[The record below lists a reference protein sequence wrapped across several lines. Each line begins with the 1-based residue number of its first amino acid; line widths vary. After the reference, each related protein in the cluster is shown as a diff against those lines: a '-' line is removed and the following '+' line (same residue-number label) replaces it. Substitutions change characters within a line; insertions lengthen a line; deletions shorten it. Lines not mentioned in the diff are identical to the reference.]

1 MRPVSRI
8 ALFVVVCLIVLA
20 VFTYRPGGSS
30 AQSGE
35 DIITTYAGGGPNN
48 VPAVAANVLPTA
60 IALDRFGNY
69 WVGSANQGRV
79 FKINP
84 SGFLSSPAAL
94 NHIPV
99 QAVATDAAGNVYV
112 SDGCTIL
119 KFVPSS
125 GTASAIAGDPANV
138 NCGFNGD
145 NIPATQALLSGVEG
159 LAFDALGQ
167 LVIADA
173 GNNRVRLIR
182 TDGTI
187 VTIAGN
193 GTAGF
198 SGDVGNAL
206 SAELNSPFG
215 VYATPLGLLYIADT
229 GNHRI
234 RQVDEISTILS
245 IAGNGIAGDLGDGL
259 PAPQA
264 ELYAPTSI
272 AQDAIGNI
280 FVLDSIIGNLRQ
292 ITTTSSI
299 IRTVPIQG
307 LNATGALGFAL
318 DKGGNLYLPDLGNFR
333 VLKSNEAG
341 STTSIIAGN
350 ELCCYSGND
359 IPAVDAS
366 LSVATT
372 ATTDA
377 SGNLYIADSGNCIIR
392 KVTPAGVISTIA
404 GVAGNCGDDFPP
416 GGFDGTTLRSPTK
429 AIMDH
434 AGNLYIADTCLIWKS
449 AAISHAMTIYA
460 GTGVCGYSGDGG
472 PAINA
477 MLAGSFGIT
486 MDHAGN
492 LFIADSGNQRVR
504 KVNTYGIITTVAG
517 NGVQGFLGDGGT
529 ATHAELNGPYDV
541 AADAGSNL
549 YIADT
554 GNNRIRLL
562 AGGKISTFAGNGGT
576 NYNKTAIHPWLAS
589 LLGPTGVAVD
599 PAGDVIISDTL
610 VQRVAWVDRLGILYT
625 LAGLGNG
632 SPGFSGDGGL
642 ATHAELNYP
651 RGVATDLAG
660 NIYITEPVPGSTGG
674 QSRVRKVSAI
684 GNLNTSVNNINFG
697 NETMG
702 RMSTA
707 RALTL
712 SSVGPLEI
720 SSISVTGDY
729 TYADH
734 CPSQPASGSSCVV
747 DVFFKPTAVG
757 LRDGSLTIQ
766 TDGYF
771 NKTLKVQLFGAGTAP
786 ATIAP

>member
-1 MRPVSRI
+1 MRPVRRI
-8 ALFVVVCLIVLA
+8 LSFAVVCMIILVVVVN
-20 VFTYRPGGSS
+20 RPNSSS
-30 AQSGE
+30 AQSAQ

-48 VPAVAANVLPTA
+48 VHAMTANLMPTA
-60 IALDRFGNY
+60 VALDRFGNY
-69 WVGSANQGRV
+69 WVASANQDRV
-79 FKINP
+79 FKIDP
-84 SGFLSSPAAL
+84 SGFLTSPPSLSNLPA
-94 NHIPV
+94 
-99 QAVATDAAGNVYV
+99 QAVATDSAGNVYV
-112 SDGCTIL
+112 SDGCGVL
-119 KFVPSS
+119 KFAPSS
-125 GTASAIAGDPANV
+125 GTATAFAGDPTNK

-145 NIPATQALLSGVEG
+145 NIPAKEALLSGVEG

-167 LVIADA
+167 LVIADS

-182 TDGTI
+182 TNGTI
-187 VTIAGN
+187 VTIAGD

-206 SAELNSPFG
+206 SAELNGPFG

-280 FVLDSIIGNLRQ
+280 FILDSIIGNLRQ

-307 LNATGALGFAL
+307 LNARGALGFAL
-318 DKGGNLYLPDLGNFR
+318 DKLGNLYLPDLGNFR
-333 VLKSNEAG
+333 VIKSTVAG
-341 STTSIIAGN
+341 STSIIGGN
-350 ELCCYSGND
+350 GDCCFSGNN
-359 IPAVDAS
+359 IPAINAS
-366 LSVATT
+366 LNGATS
-372 ATTDA
+372 ATTDSA
-377 SGNLYIADSGNCIIR
+377 GNLYIADSSSCTIR
-392 KVTPAGVISTIA
+392 KVTTAGIISTIA
-404 GVAGNCGDDFPP
+404 GIATNCGNDFLP
-416 GGFDGTTLRSPTK
+416 GGADGTTLRNPTK

-449 AAISHAMTIYA
+449 AALTRAMTRFA
-460 GTGVCGYSGDGG
+460 GTGECGYSGDGG

-477 MLAGSFGIT
+477 LLAGSYGIT

-492 LFIADSGNQRVR
+492 LFIADSYNQRVR

-517 NGVQGFLGDGGT
+517 NGVQGFSGDGGS

-660 NIYITEPVPGSTGG
+660 NIYVTEPVPASTGG
-674 QSRVRKVSAI
+674 QSRVRRVSAI
-684 GNLNTSVNNINFG
+684 SNLNVSVNNINFG
-697 NETMG
+697 AETTG
-702 RMSTA
+702 KLSSA
-707 RALTL
+707 RAVTL
-712 SSVGPLEI
+712 SSVGSLEI
-720 SSISVTGDY
+720 SSISVSGDY

-734 CPSQPASGSSCVV
+734 CPSHPASGSSCVV

-757 LRDGSLTIQ
+757 TRTGSLTIQ

-771 NKTLKVQLFGAGTAP
+771 NKTLTVHLSGAGTAP
-786 ATIAP
+786 VI

>member
-1 MRPVSRI
+1 MRPVRRI
-8 ALFVVVCLIVLA
+8 LSFAVVCLIPLIVA
-20 VFTYRPGGSS
+20 IYRPHGSS
-30 AQSGE
+30 AQSAE
-35 DIITTYAGGGPNN
+35 DVISAYAGGGPKN
-48 VPAVAANVLPTA
+48 VPAIAANVLPTA
-60 IALDRFGNY
+60 IALDKFGNY
-69 WVGSANQGRV
+69 WVASANQDRV
-79 FKINP
+79 FKIDP
-84 SGFLSSPAAL
+84 SGFLSSPPAL
-94 NHIPV
+94 TNLPA

-112 SDGCTIL
+112 SSGCVIL
-119 KFVPSS
+119 KFVPSL
-125 GTASAIAGDPANV
+125 GATTPVAGDPT

-145 NIPATQALLSGVEG
+145 NIPAKQALLYGVEG
-159 LAFDALGQ
+159 LAFDGLGQ
-167 LVIADA
+167 LVLADS

-182 TDGTI
+182 RDGTI
-187 VTIAGN
+187 ITIAGN

-198 SGDVGNAL
+198 SGDGGNAL
-206 SAELNSPFG
+206 SAQLNNPFG
-215 VYATPLGLLYIADT
+215 VAVTPSGLLYIADT

-245 IAGNGIAGDLGDGL
+245 IAGNGVAGGLGDGL

-280 FVLDSIIGNLRQ
+280 FILDSILGNVREIDTRSIMHTLP
-292 ITTTSSI
+292 IT
-299 IRTVPIQG
+299 G
-307 LNATGALGFAL
+307 LNASGALGLAL
-318 DKGGNLYLPDLGNFR
+318 DKLANLYLPDLGNFR
-333 VLKSNEAG
+333 VLKSTVAG
-341 STTSIIAGN
+341 STSTIGGN
-350 ELCCYSGND
+350 GVCCYSGND
-359 IPAVDAS
+359 IPAIDAS
-366 LSVATT
+366 LNVATT

-392 KVTPAGVISTIA
+392 KVTPAGIIST
-404 GVAGNCGDDFPP
+404 VAGLAANCGDDFLP
-416 GGFDGTTLRSPTK
+416 GGADGRTLRNPTK

-449 AAISHAMTIYA
+449 AAITRAMTRFA
-460 GTGVCGYSGDGG
+460 GTGECGYSGDGG

-477 MLAGSFGIT
+477 LLAGSYGIT

-492 LFIADSGNQRVR
+492 LFIADSYNQRVR

-517 NGVQGFLGDGGT
+517 SGVQGFSGDGGT

-576 NYNKTAIHPWLAS
+576 NYNKSAIHPWLAS

-632 SPGFSGDGGL
+632 SPGFSGNGGL

-660 NIYITEPVPGSTGG
+660 NIYITEPVPASTGG
-674 QSRVRKVSAI
+674 QSRVRRVSAI
-684 GNLNTSVNNINFG
+684 SNLNVSVNNINFG
-697 NETMG
+697 AETTG
-702 RMSTA
+702 KLSSA
-707 RALTL
+707 RAVTL
-712 SSVGPLEI
+712 SSVGSLEI
-720 SSISVTGDY
+720 SSISVSGDY

-734 CPSQPASGSSCVV
+734 CPSHPASGSSCVV

-757 LRDGSLTIQ
+757 TRTGSLTIQ

-771 NKTLKVQLFGAGTAP
+771 NKTLTVHLSGAGTAP
-786 ATIAP
+786 VI